1 MAFKDEEIGNG
12 DLEAILYLL
21 SQISWMVAFVYDN
34 KIFLARTK
42 ILNLDESANFRG
54 FTQWWTAADIF
65 TLLNVLFTL
74 KRLIKEKQSIV
85 SNEIN
90 GRFESRTVTEVADRS
105 EKIDKE
111 IKFATFRL
119 IKCALNL
126 LVSAEFSGLWKI
138 LFGSRLDPGTQ
149 GLFGMISGL
158 MGVYEEMCYLSGE
171 DKRISSVDASLKRV
185 FRHKGKKH

>member
-34 KIFLARTK
+34 KIFLARTQIVK
-42 ILNLDESANFRG
+42 LDESANFRG

-119 IKCALNL
+119 IKCVMNL
-126 LVSAEFSGLWKI
+126 IVSGEFSGLWKI
-138 LFGSRLDPGTQ
+138 LFGNRLDPGTQ

-171 DKRISSVDASLKRV
+171 DKRISSVDAGLKKV
-185 FRHKGKKH
+185 FRHKGKRH

>member
-1 MAFKDEEIGNG
+1 MAFKEEEIGNG
-12 DLEAILYLL
+12 DLEAILFLL
-21 SQISWMVAFVYDN
+21 AQVSWMVAFVYDN

-42 ILNLDESANFRG
+42 VARLDEQANFRG

-74 KRLIKEKQSIV
+74 KRLIKERQNIV

-90 GRFESRTVTEVADRS
+90 GRFNNGSVTEVAIRLAQ
-105 EKIDKE
+105 INKE

-119 IKCALNL
+119 IKCVMNL
-126 LVSAEFSGLWKI
+126 LVSGEFSGLWHV
-138 LFGSRLDPGTQ
+138 LFGSRIDPGTQ

-158 MGVYEEMCYLSGE
+158 MGVYEEMCYLQGG
-171 DKRISSVDASLKRV
+171 DKRISSVDANLKKIFGV
-185 FRHKGKKH
+185 KDKDK